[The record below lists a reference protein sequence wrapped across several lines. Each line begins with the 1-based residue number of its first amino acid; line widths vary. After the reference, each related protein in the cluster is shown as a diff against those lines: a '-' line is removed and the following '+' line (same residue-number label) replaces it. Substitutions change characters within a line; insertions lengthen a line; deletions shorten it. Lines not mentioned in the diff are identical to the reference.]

1 MLPFLVNALI
11 AGLALAV
18 ISAPLGCLV
27 VWRRMA
33 YMGET
38 IAQAGLIGVA
48 VSLMIGVEQTP
59 VVLIATALMALLIV
73 GLGRVTS
80 TPLDSLLGLLA
91 HGALA
96 GGVIFTLAVRGG
108 SVDLNGYLFGDI
120 FAVSTRDL
128 AWVLGGGAVA
138 LAVIAWLWRSLLNL
152 AVHQELAMAEGV
164 SRGVVETLFMLV
176 LALAIAISIKVV
188 GVLLAIAFLIM
199 PAVAARTFARS
210 PETMVA
216 AAAVIASA
224 GVLTGLWLSFAVNVP
239 GGPAIV
245 LVLAVI
251 AVTAVLIQGRSTA
264 RR

>member
-1 MLPFLVNALI
+1 VLPFLANALI
-11 AGLALAV
+11 AGLSLAIV
-18 ISAPLGCLV
+18 SAPLGCLV

-48 VSLMIGVEQTP
+48 VSLMLGVEQTP
-59 VVLIATALMALLIV
+59 IVLAATALMALVIV
-73 GLGRVTS
+73 GLGRFTA

-96 GGVIFTLAVRGG
+96 AGVIFTLAVRGG

-120 FAVSTRDL
+120 FAVSQRDL

-138 LAVIAWLWRSLLNL
+138 LTVLAMLWRSLLSL
-152 AVHQELAMAEGV
+152 AVHEDLAMAEGV
-164 SRGVVETLFMLV
+164 SRARVETLFMLV

-210 PETMVA
+210 PEAMVA
-216 AAAVIASA
+216 GAAAIAVVA
-224 GVLTGLWLSFAVNVP
+224 VLAGLWLSFAINVP

-245 LVLAVI
+245 LVLAAI
-251 AVTAVLIQGRSTA
+251 AIAAVLTQGRSTT